1 MKLEY
6 QFSGRRFFDV
16 CEASA
21 LRTALEWF
29 GECQE
34 LISGEGV
41 SPSLSPRRLRA
52 KYTLRTNLRF
62 MLRGFRPCRGQ
73 ICAVANLQS
82 ERAGLYLSMPPQ
94 KAGAWMLLLWAA
106 TFLSKYAATLTG
118 LRRSPPAA
126 VRNRQPR
133 TARIRAVVRSKPPY
147 GGCSYKSGGIRLSTK
162 GKEKGIFEKKFIYR
176 NGKAA

>member
-34 LISGEGV
+34 LISGECAS
-41 SPSLSPRRLRA
+41 SPLSPRRLRA
-52 KYTLRTNLRF
+52 KYTLRTKLRF
-62 MLRGFRPCRGQ
+62 VLRGFRP
-73 ICAVANLQS
+73 
-82 ERAGLYLSMPPQ
+82 AGGKFAQARIYSLKEPDCIYLRCPKRQ
-94 KAGAWMLLLWAA
+94 GAWMLLLLTA
-106 TFLSKYAATLTG
+106 TFWSKYAATFTG
-118 LRRSPPAA
+118 LRRSPL
-126 VRNRQPR
+126 
-133 TARIRAVVRSKPPY
+133 
-147 GGCSYKSGGIRLSTK
+147 RLSK
-162 GKEKGIFEKKFIYR
+162 GGSRESPGNGHRLAISRPMTVTHMKVAAPDYMPKKSIREKKFIYR

>member
-1 MKLEY
+1 MQPSVLKLEY

-52 KYTLRTNLRF
+52 KYTLRTKLRF
-62 MLRGFRPCRGQ
+62 VLRGFRPCRGQ
-73 ICAVANLQS
+73 ICACANLQS
-82 ERAGLYLSMPPQ
+82 ERAGLYLSIPPRGR
-94 KAGAWMLLLWAA
+94 AHEWRCC
-106 TFLSKYAATLTG
+106 
-118 LRRSPPAA
+118 LRLHFRADVQHRHRDFIKRNPYAA
-126 VRNRQPR
+126 VRKRQP
-133 TARIRAVVRSKPPY
+133 
-147 GGCSYKSGGIRLSTK
+147 
-162 GKEKGIFEKKFIYR
+162 
-176 NGKAA
+176 